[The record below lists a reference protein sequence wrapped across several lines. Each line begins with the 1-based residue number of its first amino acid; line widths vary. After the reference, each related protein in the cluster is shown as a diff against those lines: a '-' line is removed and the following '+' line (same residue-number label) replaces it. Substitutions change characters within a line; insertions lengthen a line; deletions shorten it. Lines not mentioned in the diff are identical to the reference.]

1 VAAEKPKIISLETHP
16 VTESIETTINMRSH
30 TTQTGYDARFS
41 AKSPHDCDLA
51 HICLEA
57 RKVYLKTYKPLFREF
72 QGHPIIYANLEK
84 DAIHFGPVFE
94 MSHLKAFARAI
105 DATQV
110 RGLILEYDHGVR
122 TAIGHTMLSIL
133 KICLLFPKLRTL
145 TTIFPH
151 RVRLHKEA
159 LDRFSKTNKQSN
171 QKSKWVI
178 RLLKPSQGDGEQR
191 DMLRCL
197 RLRLEQ
203 EMRKFRE
210 KKPEWNVDWKA
221 PTILLRQSY
230 MVRVSNIG

>member
-1 VAAEKPKIISLETHP
+1 
-16 VTESIETTINMRSH
+16 MRSH
-30 TTQTGYDARFS
+30 TPQAGYDARFS
-41 AKSPHDCDLA
+41 ATSPHDCDLA
-51 HICLEA
+51 HICFEA
-57 RKVYLKTYKPLFREF
+57 RKVYLKTYKPLFREL

-94 MSHLKAFARAI
+94 MWHLKAFARSI

-122 TAIGHTMLSIL
+122 TAMGHAMLSVL
-133 KICLLFPKLRTL
+133 KIYLLFPKLRTL
-145 TTIFPH
+145 TIVPPY
-151 RVRLHKEA
+151 RVRLHEEA
-159 LDRFSKTNKQSN
+159 LDRFRKTNNQSN

-178 RLLKPSQGDGEQR
+178 RLLKPGQRDGEQR

-197 RLRLEQ
+197 RLTLEQ

-210 KKPEWNVDWKA
+210 KKPKWNADWKA